1 MVCAVC
7 LEPLD
12 RRATVLSP
20 CKHAFHHKCS
30 QPWLQ
35 HRGSCPLCRA
45 PVPRKLPCVTALLL
59 CLFNACLCAALLNLN
74 LLALT
79 LLCNTLMVYLLLLDA
94 SMFIYVL
101 AE

>member
-1 MVCAVC
+1 M
-7 LEPLD
+7 
-12 RRATVLSP
+12 
-20 CKHAFHHKCS
+20 
-30 QPWLQ
+30 
-35 HRGSCPLCRA
+35 
-45 PVPRKLPCVTALLL
+45 PRKLPCVTALLL